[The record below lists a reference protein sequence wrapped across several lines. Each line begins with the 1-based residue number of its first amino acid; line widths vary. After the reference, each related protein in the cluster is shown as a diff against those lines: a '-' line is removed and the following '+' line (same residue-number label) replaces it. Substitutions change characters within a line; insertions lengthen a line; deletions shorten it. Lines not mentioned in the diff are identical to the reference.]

1 MGIVKND
8 FVEMP
13 WQEENWLKA
22 GSKGFLAS
30 VQEYSTDKYDSLYV
44 CFHEGKAF
52 MFVDDDLNVLDGQE
66 CFEHVKEARKA
77 GDTVFDMY
85 MDDVV
90 TIVEWDGYSVDCED
104 VDLDTLS
111 EIYGIT
117 DDIIAD
123 VTARLKD
130 VSAYWQTIEQSM

>member
-1 MGIVKND
+1 MGLVKND

-52 MFVDDDLNVLDGQE
+52 MFVDDDLNVLNKDE
-66 CFEHVKEARKA
+66 CFDRIKEAKKV
-77 GDTVFDMY
+77 DDVVFDMF

-90 TIVEWDGYSVDCED
+90 VLGEYGSDGED
-104 VDLDTLS
+104 VDQDTLS